1 MVKRLAILLTLA
13 TAVGCGPRDK
23 GPVPPS
29 AESPLRAKTVPDF
42 ARPSLEGVKID
53 TKAMRGKL
61 VVVKFFAEYCEPCKR
76 TLPAAQKMHERY
88 AGTVEFIGVS
98 EDEQESA
105 ARRMVATYGLTFPVV
120 LDRGNVLAGRF
131 RVNEIPVTFVI
142 DPEGI
147 VKWVGGPS
155 HTHEDL
161 ERAIASFASAPAAG

>member
-1 MVKRLAILLTLA
+1 MVKRLAISLTLA
-13 TAVGCGPRDK
+13 TAVGCGPRDE
-23 GPVPPS
+23 GPVAPS

-53 TKAMRGKL
+53 TKALRGKL

-76 TLPAAQKMHERY
+76 TLPSAQKMHERY

-98 EDEQESA
+98 VDEQESA
-105 ARRMVATYGLTFPVV
+105 ARRMVTTYGLTFPVV

-131 RVNEIPVTFVI
+131 RVDAIPVTFVI

-147 VKWVGGPS
+147 VKWVGGPM

-161 ERAIASFASAPAAG
+161 ERAVASFANAPWAG